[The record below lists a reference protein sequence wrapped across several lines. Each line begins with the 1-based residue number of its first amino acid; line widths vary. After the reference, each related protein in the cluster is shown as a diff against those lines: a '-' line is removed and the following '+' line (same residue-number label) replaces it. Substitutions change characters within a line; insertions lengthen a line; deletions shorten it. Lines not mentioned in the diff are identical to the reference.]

1 AKGNYSATLDK
12 AYTNGEALSVTA
24 KDAANNVSG
33 AAKVFATASLSDSTA
48 NFELVPVFEK
58 QTSHQDKTVVNAS
71 TRNSLYDTID
81 FVITGKDGYIT
92 LDLSNESRILNGS
105 VSYQIIGSGLS
116 SSSSQSISK
125 VGSSHDTIILNK
137 NLPLSEGAYTL
148 ILDAYFSG
156 SNISLNIT
164 EKAPVT
170 QDVFTGYESI
180 NGHIFADT
188 ANKPESYQIK
198 VGDQTLVH
206 SADQSAQS
214 MTVNTPD
221 GTLTINSD
229 GSYQYKSLATSH
241 SDASETSLSIQIL
254 DMNGKPLK
262 THTASLDKDT
272 TPPEAG
278 TLTLVDYEDTGSSD
292 SDRISSDNSFG
303 LHIQGHELGSTVT
316 YESSLDNGDTWQVMD
331 GNSVTNLE
339 DGSYLLRAK
348 VSDASSN
355 ISYTN
360 SIAVT
365 VDTQA
370 PDLYNAIGTNYNLDT
385 GLISLTTATEYDLS
399 LYKTS
404 DGARSEITDLS
415 AVPFEAGTYEAVL
428 TDIAGNSATQAI
440 NMVSPSTYYSAK
452 DNDAMYIVKTTKD
465 DSEIITGNNNDLLIT
480 DGDINWQAGEGN
492 NTLIHTGSDRYSSIS
507 VDGGN
512 GDDHFTLH
520 SVYGSIYLQGNNGDD
535 RFTLHPVGRAYL
547 YGGDGD
553 DIYDINPGDA
563 TSFEIDI
570 NEYSNWGYDKLYL
583 RNITPDEVSLT
594 SRRTDVYLNVT
605 KIQQISHEM
614 IDLEG
619 NPYTETYENVHSGSI
634 KISNQLSNHSIESI
648 YFDDGTVWNQ
658 EYILSVIG

>member
-1 AKGNYSATLDK
+1 MTAKDAANNVSGAQAIQAKDTTAPVLSLAKLADQGDVVSGQTESGATVEVKYQDKVIGTAKADAKGNYSVTLDK

-116 SSSSQSISK
+116 SSSSQGINK

-148 ILDAYFSG
+148 ILDARFRG

-229 GSYQYKSLATSH
+229 GSYQYKSLAASP

-370 PDLYNAIGTNYNLDT
+370 PDLYNTIGTNYNLDT

-440 NMVSPSTYYSAK
+440 NMVSPSTYYSAN

-465 DSEIITGNNNDLLIT
+465 DSEIKTGNNNDLLIT
-480 DGDINWQAGEGN
+480 DGNAQLTAGAGNDI
-492 NTLIHTGSDRYSSIS
+492 LIHTGKSSGYTSLLGDDGDDTYIVNLGAANIYAHILDSQGKNQLHLVNVLPEELSVTSSGSSIS
-507 VDGGN
+507 
-512 GDDHFTLH
+512 LLKE
-520 SVYGSIYLQGNNGDD
+520 GSGQV
-535 RFTLHPVGRAYL
+535 HL
-547 YGGDGD
+547 YGQ
-553 DIYDINPGDA
+553 
-563 TSFEIDI
+563 
-570 NEYSNWGYDKLYL
+570 L
-583 RNITPDEVSLT
+583 RGVGVEQIHFDNGITWD
-594 SRRTDVYLNVT
+594 R
-605 KIQQISHEM
+605 
-614 IDLEG
+614 
-619 NPYTETYENVHSGSI
+619 
-634 KISNQLSNHSIESI
+634 
-648 YFDDGTVWNQ
+648 
-658 EYILSVIG
+658 EYIQTIIG